1 MAITIIIFFIL
12 YMADQ
17 VSKYFTEILL
27 IENQTAIPLFG
38 NLDIVKVTKIY
49 NTGAAWG
56 MLEDNT
62 IILVVISA
70 LATILLAFMAS
81 KNDWKAN
88 KFGSFTLTMALAG
101 CVGNFYDRLV
111 SIIPN
116 LSQYRKGVV
125 DMIQFQPFD
134 YLCELMHLK
143 TTTFNVAD
151 MFLVVGLIL
160 FAIDLIFFDERKKV
174 KYAKN
179 HN

>member
-12 YMADQ
+12 FMADQ

-27 IENQTAIPLFG
+27 VENQAAVPLFG
-38 NLDIVKVTKIY
+38 DLNFLRVTKIY
-49 NTGAAWG
+49 NQGAAWG

-70 LATILLAFMAS
+70 LATILLAFFAS

-88 KFGSFTLTMALAG
+88 KFGSFTLTLALAG
-101 CVGNFYDRLV
+101 CVGNFFDRFISV
-111 SIIPN
+111 IPQ
-116 LSQYRKGVV
+116 LQVYRKGVV
-125 DMIQFQPFD
+125 DMIQFEPFD
-134 YLCELMHLK
+134 ALCRMLHLG

-151 MFLVVGLIL
+151 SFLVVGLIL
-160 FAIDLIFFDERKKV
+160 YAIDLIFFDERKKL